1 MAGPPR
7 RKWRLIS
14 ATITALPTGCLAFFP
29 ASQCI
34 GFRSQ
39 SRARL
44 SHQIRMQPVHNH
56 GDRCEAAEMERVV
69 KTRLLRWCD
78 NFVGDLGLCPWA
90 RQSLS
95 APGAIRIKVVPQS
108 DGLEGFEGTL
118 RDSAEELLRVTG
130 YPCDTEKGEVDDNAI
145 DLVDPNV
152 AITFVVAAPLTGEEL
167 PEFSFALFCDFAYD
181 LEDRLLDEADELR
194 EKKGMPHFGEEVTIA
209 PFHPDWKFAGN
220 DGEIDGSEA
229 DKSDSVAWEKRTPYP
244 TISLVRTSA
253 IAAAGCDAT
262 SRIAVH
268 NEEVLSELGSH
279 ALGEL
284 FRERVLLGISRNLY
298 S

>member
-1 MAGPPR
+1 M
-7 RKWRLIS
+7 IS
-14 ATITALPTGCLAFFP
+14 ASRIAMSGISVIVLLLIELVEDLLHVKLAVFKHSHAP
-29 ASQCI
+29 LASASLCI
-34 GFRSQ
+34 RETVHEVRS
-39 SRARL
+39 
-44 SHQIRMQPVHNH
+44 P
-56 GDRCEAAEMERVV
+56 
-69 KTRLLRWCD
+69 
-78 NFVGDLGLCPWA
+78 
-90 RQSLS
+90 
-95 APGAIRIKVVPQS
+95 
-108 DGLEGFEGTL
+108 GFEGTL

-220 DGEIDGSEA
+220 DGEIDGTEA

-284 FRERVLLGISRNLY
+284 FRERVLQGISRNLY